1 MRKWSEDIMYCPNCG
16 HQVEKNDKYC
26 MKCGHPLLEN
36 DVPSDIPT
44 VIPEPPNPDRKP
56 RWKVIGITCG
66 IIILVGL
73 IIFEVSI
80 LLKDKKKDA
89 LSEILTNQENVETE
103 ATDET
108 VSVQNDSEQKD
119 TEQKDAEQK
128 DTEQK
133 DAVEKEDEKEAE
145 KEADTLAE
153 SKEDSE
159 DAEEKSPQIYVKME
173 ETEESETPKTQVV
186 QGTQGPTTYN
196 EILDSVYARYA
207 NGDTLIY
214 VMYDIDKNGVQEMLV
229 SEGSSDAA
237 CVWNVYTKVDGKVI
251 STGTCP
257 GAFSSLCAAPDGY
270 LYMVN
275 CNNNYEELYRTYL
288 ADNTLSVSLVETRT
302 VNDKSEYYYP
312 KGEYLT
318 GKRITDR
325 SLINE

>member
-1 MRKWSEDIMYCPNCG
+1 MRNRKKCWECREREVKNNMYCPNCG
-16 HQVEKNDKYC
+16 HQVEQNDKYC

-36 DVPSDIPT
+36 DVPS
-44 VIPEPPNPDRKP
+44 VITEPVNPNRKS
-56 RWKVIGITCG
+56 RWLVPGICFG
-66 IIILVGL
+66 IITLMGF
-73 IIFEVSI
+73 IIFALNI
-80 LLKDKKKDA
+80 LLGDTKADTSADA
-89 LSEILTNQENVETE
+89 ILSQGTVETE
-103 ATDET
+103 TSDED
-108 VSVQNDSEQKD
+108 VSVQSD
-119 TEQKDAEQK
+119 TEQD
-128 DTEQK
+128 DTAK
-133 DAVEKEDEKEAE
+133 KNDEKE
-145 KEADTLAE
+145 TLNKTDSLPE
-153 SKEDSE
+153 SETDSK
-159 DAEEKSPQIYVKME
+159 DAKEKSSQIYVKME
-173 ETEESETPKTQVV
+173 ETEESEVPKTQEVA
-186 QGTQGPTTYN
+186 GTQGPTTYN
-196 EILDSVYARYA
+196 EILDNLYARYA

-229 SEGSSDAA
+229 SEGASDAE

-257 GAFSSLCAAPDGY
+257 GAYSSLCATPDGY